1 MQKYVCAVHKSL
13 KTQEVTLGKASA
25 AKVSFDQFSGL
36 GMINFN
42 RSRKALALRGRLV
55 AEADGLVA
63 EADGLVAEADGPCR
77 RCDPGQQR
85 FENQV
90 QETNGDT
97 FNQDGAGQARGWLA
111 PSLQCVADPGDAGPL
126 PCGHRGALM
135 QTYILRR
142 LLALLPT
149 LLIASI
155 IVFVIVRMVPG
166 DVVDLMLSQNDAGS
180 NQLTRDQLLA
190 TLGLDKPIWE
200 QYGIWI
206 SGLLLRGDLGQ
217 SLWQNESVVHMIA
230 ARLPVTFELGLLAM
244 VIALTVAIPVGVY
257 SAVKQDTAGDYIAR
271 SFSLLMLAVPS
282 FWVGTMIT
290 VFPSIWWGWSPEIQ
304 FTPFL
309 EDPLQNLKQM
319 IIPAIILGLSLSAI
333 TMRMTRTMMLEVLRQ
348 DYIRTAR
355 AKGLG
360 EMLILTRHA
369 VRNALIPVITLIGS
383 QAPILIGGAVILE
396 QIFVLPGM
404 GLLLLDAVN
413 QRDYPVV
420 TGVFFVVGLA
430 VMLINL
436 VVDLSYGLI
445 DPKVRQR

>member
-1 MQKYVCAVHKSL
+1 MQAY
-13 KTQEVTLGKASA
+13 T
-25 AKVSFDQFSGL
+25 
-36 GMINFN
+36 I
-42 RSRKALALRGRLV
+42 
-55 AEADGLVA
+55 
-63 EADGLVAEADGPCR
+63 
-77 RCDPGQQR
+77 
-85 FENQV
+85 
-90 QETNGDT
+90 
-97 FNQDGAGQARGWLA
+97 
-111 PSLQCVADPGDAGPL
+111 
-126 PCGHRGALM
+126 
-135 QTYILRR
+135 RR

-149 LLIASI
+149 LFIASV

-180 NQLTRDQLLA
+180 NQLTRDQLLE
-190 TLGLDKPIWE
+190 TLGLDKPMWE

-206 SGLLLRGDLGQ
+206 SGLVFSGNLGN
-217 SLWQNESVVHMIA
+217 SLWQGDSVVSMIA
-230 ARLPVTFELGLLAM
+230 TRLPVTFELGLLAM

-257 SAVKQDTAGDYIAR
+257 SAVKQDTAGDYITR

-282 FWVGTMIT
+282 FWVGTMVT
-290 VFPSIWWGWSPEIQ
+290 VFPSIWWGWSPEIGYVS
-304 FTPFL
+304 FA
-309 EDPLQNLKQM
+309 EDPWQNLKQL
-319 IIPAIILGLSLSAI
+319 IVPAVILGLALSAI

-355 AKGLG
+355 AKGLS

-369 VRNALIPVITLIGS
+369 LRNALIPVITLIGS

-420 TGVFFVVGLA
+420 TGVFFVVGLT

-445 DPKVRQR
+445 DPKVSQQ